1 VKQSKKFL
9 CGFFAAASL
18 LMTSVSVMA
27 QSYPTKPIRI
37 VFPFAP
43 GGGGDFVARFI
54 AQRLSETL
62 RQNVYVE
69 NRPGAGGL
77 TGSDMAIREPADGYT
92 LLLIS
97 NSYTVNPSIYNV
109 KFDPVTGITPIARIS
124 EGPLLIV
131 ANPSFKPSTTRELI
145 AAAKAAPGKLNFA
158 SGGMGSAV
166 HLASERFGSMADIKM
181 THVPYKSTG
190 QAVTDVIG
198 GQVDLVFS
206 STASSLA
213 HVNSGKLKPI
223 AVTGMKRLDSLPNVP
238 TVNESGLPGYD
249 MILWHGL
256 IGPKNMPP
264 EIVARLNEAI
274 QKILKMPETAQRLES
289 EGVVP
294 AVDGTPAKFEALIKA
309 EVGIWAK
316 VAAAAGIK
324 KPE

>member
-1 VKQSKKFL
+1 MKQSNKFL
-9 CGFFAAASL
+9 CGLFAIATF
-18 LMTSVSVMA
+18 LMTSGSVLA
-27 QSYPTKPIRI
+27 QSYPSKPIRI
-37 VFPFAP
+37 VFPFAT

-62 RQNVYVE
+62 RQSVYVE

-97 NSYTVNPSIYNV
+97 NSYTVNPSVYNV
-109 KFDPVTGITPIARIS
+109 KFDPIKGITPIARIS
-124 EGPLLIV
+124 EGPLMIV
-131 ANPSFKPSTTRELI
+131 ANPAFKPSTTKELI
-145 AAAKAAPGKLNFA
+145 SAAKAEPGKFNFA
-158 SGGMGSAV
+158 SGGTGSVV
-166 HLASERFGSMADIKM
+166 HLAAERFGSMADIKM

-190 QAVTDVIG
+190 QAITDVIG
-198 GQVDLVFS
+198 GQVDLVFA
-206 STASSLA
+206 STASALA
-213 HVNSGKLKPI
+213 YVNAGKLKPI
-223 AVTGMKRLDSLPNVP
+223 AVTGMKRLASLPHVP
-238 TVNESGLPGYD
+238 TVNESGLPGYEV
-249 MILWHGL
+249 ILWHGL

-264 EIVARLNEAI
+264 EIVARLNDAI

-294 AVDGTPAKFEALIKA
+294 AVDGTPAKFEALIKE

-316 VAAAAGIK
+316 VAAGAGIK

>member
-1 VKQSKKFL
+1 MKQSKKFL

-18 LMTSVSVMA
+18 LMTPVSVVA

-158 SGGMGSAV
+158 SGGMGS
-166 HLASERFGSMADIKM
+166 
-181 THVPYKSTG
+181 
-190 QAVTDVIG
+190 
-198 GQVDLVFS
+198 
-206 STASSLA
+206 
-213 HVNSGKLKPI
+213 
-223 AVTGMKRLDSLPNVP
+223 
-238 TVNESGLPGYD
+238 
-249 MILWHGL
+249 
-256 IGPKNMPP
+256 

-324 KPE
+324 KPD